1 MQPAEPAS
9 DPSATLRQRA
19 GDLHE
24 RAMLGGVF
32 YLLSWLLV
40 SGFGDAWVHYPVA
53 SGVLA
58 TVFLALL
65 AARVLIRRA
74 AQHRPHAA
82 SWGMRRQWSVLL
94 LTAALWG
101 ALACW
106 ALLDPVFAAARTLT
120 IIATVSLATAFAQVF
135 AVNARLAML
144 GTGTLYLPMLATV
157 LWRGDQTGVTLV
169 LTLNLVYLVA
179 VIGRS
184 HREYVARL
192 ELDEAL
198 RLQRDRFAQQSRMDA
213 LTGLA
218 NRGHFQEQLNAR
230 LEGAIATGSPL
241 ALLIIDLDHFK
252 SINDRFGHLAGDQCL
267 RDVAALL
274 RESFGG
280 SDTLIARL
288 GGEEFGVLAADA
300 DCASIGLL
308 AETFRARLSRLRIEM
323 ADGTRFGLTASL
335 GLTHFTAGVH
345 DGGDAL
351 YVAAD
356 QALYRAK
363 QGGRNRLEAA

>member
-1 MQPAEPAS
+1 MQSVETAG
-9 DPSATLRQRA
+9 DPFATLQQRA

-40 SGFGDAWVHYPVA
+40 SGFGNGWTHYPKS

-58 TVFLALL
+58 VVFLVLL
-65 AARVLIRRA
+65 VLRVLIRRA
-74 AQHRPHAA
+74 AQRRPHAA
-82 SWGMRRQWSVLL
+82 RWGIHRQWGVLL
-94 LTAALWG
+94 LTSALWG
-101 ALACW
+101 VVACW
-106 ALLDPVFAAARTLT
+106 ALLDPVFGSARTLT

-144 GTGTLYLPMLATV
+144 GTGMLYLPMLATV
-157 LWRGDQTGVTLV
+157 LWRGDQAGVALV
-169 LTLNLVYLVA
+169 LILNLVYLVA

-184 HREYVARL
+184 HREYKARL
-192 ELDEAL
+192 DLDEAL
-198 RLQRDRFAQQSRMDA
+198 RLQRDRFAQQSRTDA

-230 LEGAIATGSPL
+230 LHHAIAASTPL

-288 GGEEFGVLAADA
+288 GGEEFGVLAHGA

-308 AETFRARLSRLRIEM
+308 AETFRARLSRLRIEL

-335 GLTHFTAGVH
+335 GLTHFV
-345 DGGDAL
+345 DGAHGAGDAL
-351 YVAAD
+351 YAAAD